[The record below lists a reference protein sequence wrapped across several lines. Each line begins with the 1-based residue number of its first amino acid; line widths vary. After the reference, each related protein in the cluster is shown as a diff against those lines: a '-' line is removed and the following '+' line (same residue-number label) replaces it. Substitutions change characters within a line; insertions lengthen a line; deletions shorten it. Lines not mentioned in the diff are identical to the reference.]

1 MTMLVRTLGAVQT
14 NRLLSLLLFEL
25 LKDFTTCKKE
35 MTVRRNTLFQVPDV
49 KKETIMF

>member
-1 MTMLVRTLGAVQT
+1 MLVRALGAIQI
-14 NRLLSLLLFEL
+14 NKLLSMLPFEL

-35 MTVRRNTLFQVPDV
+35 MTVRRNTLFQVSDV